1 MKQNA
6 RRKKSTCP
14 VTFALDIFGDKWSL
28 LILRDMFFKGKK
40 YYNEFLNSP
49 EKIST
54 NILASRLTK
63 LELEGLITKN
73 IDPENASKKIYR
85 LSGKGKALLPMLLEM
100 IAWSA
105 AYDPML
111 DEAGTLVD
119 GAPEELLARL
129 SSNRSSLIAEILES
143 LD

>member
-1 MKQNA
+1 
-6 RRKKSTCP
+6 
-14 VTFALDIFGDKWSL
+14 
-28 LILRDMFFKGKK
+28 MFFKGKK

-73 IDPENASKKIYR
+73 IDPDNASKKIYR
-85 LSGKGKALLPMLLEM
+85 LSRKGKALLPMLLEM

-105 AYDPML
+105 AYDPEL
-111 DEAGTLVD
+111 DEEGSLVD
-119 GAPEELLARL
+119 GAPDQLLARL
-129 SSNRSSLIAEILES
+129 SSNRSTLIAEILES